1 MSPYNY
7 IPYQQMY
14 QPYQQQYNLQ
24 QPYNSPQSQQAQPQ
38 QQYTPPTIHAEIIQV
53 SSEQEAKDY
62 PVAAGNTQM
71 FKAKDD
77 SAFYI
82 KTAYVNTPAQ
92 IVVYKKSEPEPEVKP
107 DYITREEFEKRLEEF
122 FNS

>member
-1 MSPYNY
+1 MTPYNY
-7 IPYQQMY
+7 YSYPQT
-14 QPYQQQYNLQ
+14 YQQQYNLQ
-24 QPYNSPQSQQAQPQ
+24 QPYNSPQSQQYNSQPQ

-53 SSEQEAKDY
+53 NNEQEAKDY

-71 FKAKDD
+71 FIAKDD
-77 SAFYI
+77 SAIYI

-92 IVVYKKSEPEPEVKP
+92 LVVYKKSEPEPEVKP

>member
-7 IPYQQMY
+7 TPYQQMY
-14 QPYQQQYNLQ
+14 QPYQQQ
-24 QPYNSPQSQQAQPQ
+24 PYSSQSQQYTSQPQ

-71 FKAKDD
+71 FIAKDD
-77 SAFYI
+77 SAIYI

>member
-1 MSPYNY
+1 
-7 IPYQQMY
+7 MY
-14 QPYQQQYNLQ
+14 QPYQQQYSVQ
-24 QPYNSPQSQQAQPQ
+24 QPYNSQSQ

-71 FKAKDD
+71 FIAKDD
-77 SAFYI
+77 SAIYI

-92 IVVYKKSEPEPEVKP
+92 LVVYKKSEPEPDVKP
-107 DYITREEFEKRLEEF
+107 DYITSEEFEKRLEEF